1 MLQKAK
7 PWSLFCKTMNK
18 RWLTKVLHWLF
29 NVKYAVLLIH
39 YIILNTWNDSLD
51 DVNVVLYS
59 SSIPSIIFADI
70 KSTSPAVILH
80 WYHLIQHGPYKFKWT
95 FMHTCSIAFGHKNK
109 NMNNILYM
117 ALTLSLKIRNVISL
131 SSDRFC
137 SHVTSLVIDLIYR
150 TTGFEI

>member
-39 YIILNTWNDSLD
+39 YIILNTLNDSL
-51 DVNVVLYS
+51 
-59 SSIPSIIFADI
+59 
-70 KSTSPAVILH
+70 AVILH

-109 NMNNILYM
+109 NVNHILYM

-131 SSDRFC
+131 SSDRFW

>member
-18 RWLTKVLHWLF
+18 RWLTKVLNWLF
-29 NVKYAVLLIH
+29 NVKYEVLLIH
-39 YIILNTWNDSLD
+39 YIILNTLNDSLYYID
-51 DVNVVLYS
+51 IIWYNMDLTNLNELSCIHVLL
-59 SSIPSIIFADI
+59 PLVI
-70 KSTSPAVILH
+70 KI
-80 WYHLIQHGPYKFKWT
+80 
-95 FMHTCSIAFGHKNK
+95 K

>member
-39 YIILNTWNDSLD
+39 YIILNTLNDSLYYID
-51 DVNVVLYS
+51 IIWYNMDLTNLNELSCIHVLL
-59 SSIPSIIFADI
+59 PLVI
-70 KSTSPAVILH
+70 KI
-80 WYHLIQHGPYKFKWT
+80 
-95 FMHTCSIAFGHKNK
+95 K